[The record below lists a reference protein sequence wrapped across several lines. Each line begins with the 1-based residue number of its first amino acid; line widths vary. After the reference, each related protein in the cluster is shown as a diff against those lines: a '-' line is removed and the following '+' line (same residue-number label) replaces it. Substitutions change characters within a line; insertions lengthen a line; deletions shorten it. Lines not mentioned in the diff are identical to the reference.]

1 MSVQSTLLAPWLRLA
16 VKARLARMS
25 DPLAARRFTNK
36 MIASNPVR
44 PPFVAETRAQY
55 GGIDGLWIASRA
67 TPGQVI
73 LYFHGGGYIA
83 GSPQTHRKLLGALS
97 RATRMAVFAPAY
109 RLAPE
114 EKFPAAFEDALAAWQ
129 GLRARGYSASQIVLG
144 GDSAGGGLAL
154 ALLGHLCRR
163 GTPPAACFAWSPWT
177 DLTLAGESYQTN
189 AQSEQ
194 VLPAGGPAQSRA
206 LYLDGA
212 DATDPRISPLFGLFP
227 ACPPVLIQVAEG
239 EILLDDAYGMEQT
252 LRLQGAPVEL
262 QTWEVLP
269 HVWQLFVGLLPES
282 RQAITQTADFIREA
296 ATMRKLT
303 ASAT

>member
-1 MSVQSTLLAPWLRLA
+1 MSVRSTLLAPWLRLT
-16 VKARLARMS
+16 VKARLSRLR
-25 DPLAARRFTNK
+25 DPIKARRLTDK
-36 MIASNPVR
+36 LIASNPVHV
-44 PPFVAETRAQY
+44 PMVTDLHAQY

-114 EKFPAAFEDALAAWQ
+114 EPFPAAFDDALAAWQ
-129 GLRARGYSASQIVLG
+129 GLIARGYAASQIVLG

-177 DLTLAGESYQTN
+177 DLTLAGDSYLSN

-194 VLPAGGPAQSRA
+194 VLPANGPLQPHA

-212 DATDPRISPLFGLFP
+212 EATDPRVSPMFGLFP
-227 ACPPVLIQVAEG
+227 ACPPVLIQVADG

-252 LRLQGAPVEL
+252 LRLQSAPVEL
-262 QTWEVLP
+262 QTWEALP
-269 HVWQLFVGLLPES
+269 HVWQLFIGLLPEA
-282 RQAITQTADFIREA
+282 RQAITQTADFIRDA

-303 ASAT
+303 ASAI